1 MLHRYKKMV
10 TLAKFHWFLVCCQ
23 QCCDIFSISFSCD
36 CTDSYR
42 NDFAC
47 ENSQPLVITFSF
59 QQSPDFI
66 VLSLI
71 LFCVMIGEFKGMSET
86 QDCQSIELK
95 TRVTTNSILCLYIL
109 HCFTVSDFWV
119 GKKMPRF
126 SFYFSQK
133 NGRQVLLAALGTHVF
148 SCKNWFHKR
157 ILWMARFLCGPFAHQ
172 VIQIPWFV

>member
-1 MLHRYKKMV
+1 MV

-23 QCCDIFSISFSCD
+23 QCCDIFSISFFLWLHRLLSKWLCLWKF
-36 CTDSYR
+36 TTISHH
-42 NDFAC
+42 F
-47 ENSQPLVITFSF
+47 FSF